1 MRFCPVL
8 IPLEVGAFQ
17 MGCWETVAESS
28 FRKTQLL
35 LPLLPFGGWWC
46 GRLVVVVVAALPFA
60 PASKDRRQRRDG
72 RGRLGGNSSKPTCRH
87 RMCTANYLRPLDEI
101 ICLSKRQINT
111 KPNYP
116 AKGSALFASCAR
128 PVRLFRR
135 IKFGITLS
143 FLFLFFFSF
152 SFVVCLVCFFLFI
165 LSSRAAILL
174 CFGGI
179 FIRT

>member
-1 MRFCPVL
+1 L
-8 IPLEVGAFQ
+8 A
-17 MGCWETVAESS
+17 S
-28 FRKTQLL
+28 
-35 LPLLPFGGWWC
+35 
-46 GRLVVVVVAALPFA
+46 LPFA

-72 RGRLGGNSSKPTCRH
+72 RGRLGGNSPSLLVALPKPTCRH

-135 IKFGITLS
+135 IKFGITL
-143 FLFLFFFSF
+143 FFFSF
-152 SFVVCLVCFFLFI
+152 SFFFFL
-165 LSSRAAILL
+165 L
-174 CFGGI
+174 
-179 FIRT
+179 